1 MKKENQPLS
10 FASIALALAN
20 DYSRLFVI
28 DSDDDSYIEYTTN
41 GAEKELVQVAAEEN
55 FFQAVPRDAREQ
67 VWPEDQEYF
76 LNAFQ
81 KDTMMTALENGRS
94 FSLTYRLNLEGNPHY
109 FSLKAIR
116 ASDHNIIIGVQDVDA
131 RKRKELESED
141 ANRTYTEIVKSLASQ
156 YVAIY
161 HVDLTT
167 GHYMEYSSNDRY
179 AKLGF
184 FRPGEDFFEVSKS
197 NIQKVIHPDDKERV
211 LHAIDR
217 DILLEN
223 IHSSGSFSITYRQ
236 IFDGKPQ
243 WLELLAFRQEDN
255 EKRLVV
261 GIRNI
266 DAQKRQE
273 EASAT
278 YQQIAGALASRYE
291 VIYHINIDTNEY
303 TMYSSSDQYAKLGTT
318 KQGNDFFS
326 DAASDIRVYIHP
338 DDVPATLKKLEKG
351 HLLNILQQNGMT
363 SITYR
368 QMLGGKYLYMNMQV
382 VQPKNDSHH
391 IVIGVSNTD
400 AQVRREQSLRAQNRT
415 FNDISLAL
423 AQQYEV
429 IYHVNIRTN
438 EYSEYSASEKYAK
451 LKVGTRGKDF
461 FAETQ
466 VNMKRDIYPEDLPM
480 MAMAMQKE
488 NLLKNL
494 FAYGKTFLNYRLMID
509 GRPQYVSLY
518 AILPKEDSDHIIVS
532 VANIDASKRMEEAY
546 QDALDMANKDAMT
559 GVKNKR
565 AYAQTEADI
574 DEKIKNGGQEPFAV
588 VVCDLN
594 GLKQVNDTLG
604 HSAGDEFISS
614 SCAIICDVFCHSP
627 VFRIGGDEF
636 AVILQE
642 RDYEHRDDLTVQ
654 LAATLDEHKHMGIR
668 PLAFGMSEFN
678 QETDMRVQDVFE
690 RADKLMYEDKEKC
703 KMQKGYLQRNGNHQK
718 DVEISCCFNLKPE
731 VLNTT

>member
-28 DSDDDSYIEYTTN
+28 DSDDDSYIEYLID
-41 GAEKELVQVAAEEN
+41 GAEKELIPVSSEDN
-55 FFQAVPRDAREQ
+55 FFEAVPRDAKEQ
-67 VWPEDQEYF
+67 VWPEDQAYF
-76 LNAFQ
+76 LSAFQ
-81 KDTMMTALENGRS
+81 KETMMTALENGRS
-94 FSLTYRLNLEGNPHY
+94 FSLTYRLNLNGNPHY

-179 AKLGF
+179 SRLGF

-197 NIQKVIHPDDKERV
+197 NIRKVIHPDDKERV
-211 LHAIDR
+211 LHAIER
-217 DILLEN
+217 DVLLN
-223 IHSSGSFSITYRQ
+223 SIRTSGSFTITYRQ
-236 IFDGKPQ
+236 MFDGQPQ
-243 WLELLAFRQEDN
+243 YMALLAFRQEDN
-255 EKRLVV
+255 DERLVV
-261 GIRNI
+261 GVRNI
-266 DAQKRQE
+266 DEQKRQE

-303 TMYSSSDQYAKLGTT
+303 TMYSSSNQYAKLGTT
-318 KQGNDFFS
+318 KQGKDFFN

-338 DDVPATLKKLEKG
+338 DDVTVTLKRIDKE
-351 HLLNILQQNGMT
+351 HLLNTLQQNGMT
-363 SITYR
+363 SFTYR

-382 VQPKNDSHH
+382 VQPRNDSHH

-438 EYSEYSASEKYAK
+438 EYAEYSASEKYSK

-466 VNMKRDIYPEDLPM
+466 TNMKRDIYPEDLPM
-480 MAMAMQKE
+480 MVMAMQKE

-546 QDALDMANKDAMT
+546 HDALDMANKDAMT

-565 AYAQTEADI
+565 AYAQAEAEI
-574 DEKIKNGGQEPFAV
+574 DEAIKNGGQEAFAV

-604 HSAGDEFISS
+604 HSAGDEFIHNT
-614 SCAIICDVFCHSP
+614 CAIICEVFCHSP

-636 AVILQE
+636 AIILQE
-642 RDYEHRDDLTVQ
+642 RDYDHRDTLIRQ
-654 LAATLDEHKHMGIR
+654 LEAALDEHKHMGIR
-668 PLAFGMSEFN
+668 PFAFGISEFDRK
-678 QETDMRVQDVFE
+678 TDMRVQDVFE
-690 RADKLMYEDKEKC
+690 RADKLMYDDKNRC
-703 KMQKGYLQRNGNHQK
+703 KAENQ
-718 DVEISCCFNLKPE
+718 
-731 VLNTT
+731 